1 MVEHEV
7 RSEVYLLSR
16 AAMVIVLRNMNVL
29 FVDNANII

>member
-16 AAMVIVLRNMNVL
+16 AAMVIVLRYIL
-29 FVDNANII
+29 FVDNAKII